1 MSGVSSMTERI
12 RAELERLRADG
23 DAGWLDHAAERS
35 VSLMAAY
42 CGTEELPEGLW
53 RVGVS
58 LALWIY
64 DSAPMD
70 DGADGMR
77 GIRSIREGDAAVTFG
92 ETAFEVQRKEREML
106 EYFSVELDRVRK
118 LAW

>member
-1 MSGVSSMTERI
+1 MSGMTERI

-64 DSAPMD
+64 DSMPMGNRT
-70 DGADGMR
+70 DGLL
-77 GIRSIREGDAAVTFG
+77 GIRSIREGDTAVTFG

-118 LAW
+118 LGW